1 MKAKQKKYV
10 QMVDRIDEILQVIQ
24 EAEEAHQAELTQVH
38 PDFQLSARNL
48 IHYRAMRTLDIRSL
62 QNGLGN
68 LGLSRLAKAESHV
81 MDSLLRS
88 RSILTALATGAPVK
102 GKRAPFSIKTGN
114 KLLNRHSKSLL
125 GYRSKGRRTRIMVTL
140 PSEAANDYQLV
151 HDMIEAGMNTAR
163 VNCAHDSEEA
173 WKRMIGHVRQANTK
187 LNRNCKVAMDLAG
200 PKIRTGAVAKGPQ
213 VIKMSP
219 VRDSLGR
226 VIKPVSMW
234 LGVEKEGAFP
244 YIPIE
249 QAVIASCKA
258 GDKIHL
264 LDTRGKRRRIEVAEI
279 TASGCLGTC
288 SKTLYLESGL
298 QLYSD
303 KQQETLLGRV
313 GELSSIEQA
322 LILHVGDILLLHRE
336 KQEGQSAIYDAEG
349 NLQSVAHISCTSDE
363 VFQYVKR
370 GEPIL
375 FDDGKIAGEIIT
387 VSEEEIEIRI
397 LQANQNGGKLKAD
410 KGINLPVSK
419 LGIRGLTSKDRKD
432 LAFVTA
438 HADLV
443 NMSFVNSAEDVEDL
457 LSALEAHQQERKIGV
472 VFKIETQSGF
482 NHLTSILLAAMRISP
497 VGVMVARGDLA
508 VETGWENMARIQE
521 EMLSLCRAA
530 HVPDIWATQVLESL
544 AKKGI
549 PSRAEITDAGMA
561 QRAECVMLNKG
572 PEIIR
577 AIHLLDSI
585 LKDRL
590 AYMDKNAPMS
600 PIMKHANDS
609 LEKQ

>member
-1 MKAKQKKYV
+1 MKTKQKKYTE
-10 QMVDRIDEILQVIQ
+10 MVDRIDEILQVIQ
-24 EAEEAHQAELTQVH
+24 AAEEAHESELVQVH

-62 QNGLGN
+62 QKGLGN
-68 LGLSRLAKAESHV
+68 LGLSRLAKTESHV

-88 RSILTALATGAPVK
+88 RSVLTALAAGAPIK
-102 GKRAPFSIKTGN
+102 GKRAIFSIKAGN

-163 VNCAHDSEEA
+163 VNCAHDDEEA
-173 WKRMIGHVRQANTK
+173 WTRMIEHVRQANTK

-200 PKIRTGAVAKGPQ
+200 PKIRTGPIASGPQ

-219 VRDSLGR
+219 TRDSLGR
-226 VIKPVSMW
+226 VIKPVSIW
-234 LGVEKEGAFP
+234 LGGKDGGEFP
-244 YIPIE
+244 YIPLE
-249 QAVIASCKA
+249 QSVIATCKV
-258 GDKIHL
+258 GDHIHL
-264 LDTRGKRRRIEVAEI
+264 LDTRGKRRRIEVI
-279 TASGCLGTC
+279 QNTTTGCLGTC
-288 SKTLYLESGL
+288 SKTLYLESEL
-298 QLYSD
+298 PFYFD
-303 KQQETLLGRV
+303 KQQENLLGRV
-313 GELSSIEQA
+313 GKLPSIEQA
-322 LILHVGDILLLHRE
+322 LILHAGDTLLLHRE
-336 KQEGQSAIYDAEG
+336 KREGESATHDTAG
-349 NLQSVAHISCTSDE
+349 NLESVAHISCTSDE
-363 VFQYVKR
+363 VFQYVKA

-375 FDDGKIAGEIIT
+375 FDDGKIAGEIT
-387 VSEEEIEIRI
+387 AVSEDEIEIRI
-397 LQANQNGGKLKAD
+397 LQTRQNGGKLKAD
-410 KGINLPVSK
+410 KGINLPISK
-419 LGIRGLTSKDRKD
+419 LGIRGLTEKDRRD
-432 LAFVTA
+432 LPFVVRY
-438 HADLV
+438 ADLV

-457 LSALEAHQQERKIGV
+457 LSALEEHQTERKIGV

-482 NHLTSILLAAMRISP
+482 NHLTSILLAAMRMSP

-572 PEIIR
+572 PEILR

-585 LKDRL
+585 LKDRQ

-600 PIMKHANDS
+600 PIMKHAS
-609 LEKQ
+609 EP